1 MAFLVCGD
9 FGGESGLRKA
19 GLYGTHPL
27 TRR

>member
-9 FGGESGLRKA
+9 FRGESGVRKV
-19 GLYGTHPL
+19 GLGGTHPL